1 MLGGKEIKLEIRDNY
16 GDIWDGFCTIPAERE
31 DLW

>member
-1 MLGGKEIKLEIRDNY
+1 MLGAKEIKLEIRDNY
-16 GDIWDGFCTIPAERE
+16 EDTGDGFFTIPAERE